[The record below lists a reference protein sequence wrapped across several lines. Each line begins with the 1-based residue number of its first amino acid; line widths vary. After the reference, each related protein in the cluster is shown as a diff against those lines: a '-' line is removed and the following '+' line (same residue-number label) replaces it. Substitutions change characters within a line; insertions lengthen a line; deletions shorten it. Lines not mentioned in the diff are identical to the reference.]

1 LPEYYIEN
9 SEIILEEYIINE
21 ENKENTTEKL
31 SNETIEIQVPDHK
44 IEEKYNT
51 RFEPDSL
58 VSSWGSI
65 EEQDGP
71 FSINSVL
78 PSSDQPYDKTYKIII
93 VGDSG
98 VGKTNL
104 LGRWSRNQ
112 YTTTTPTL
120 NVTLVEKSFKV
131 NDTIIRVVIWDTA
144 GQENFRSLTRSYYR
158 GSQGAI
164 LVFDL
169 SNANSFS
176 KVHEWLADL
185 RDQSENPQIILVG
198 NKNDMP
204 SREISQEEA
213 LSVAHK
219 NSLNYMET
227 SAKSGANVNKAFQML
242 LTDIH
247 KVNGSLIYEPPFT
260 INDSSLVSGS
270 NSIIVLTTEKP
281 PDVVNQK
288 KEGCCS

>member
-1 LPEYYIEN
+1 V
-9 SEIILEEYIINE
+9 
-21 ENKENTTEKL
+21 
-31 SNETIEIQVPDHK
+31 SN
-44 IEEKYNT
+44 
-51 RFEPDSL
+51 
-58 VSSWGSI
+58 WGSI

-112 YTTTTPTL
+112 YSSTHPLTL

-144 GQENFRSLTRSYYR
+144 GQENFRSLTRSYFR
-158 GSQGAI
+158 GSHGAI

-176 KVHEWLADL
+176 KVHKWLADL
-185 RDQSENPQIILVG
+185 RDETENLQIILVG
-198 NKNDMP
+198 NKNDLP
-204 SREISQEEA
+204 SRDISQEEA

-219 NSLNYMET
+219 NSLSYMET
-227 SAKSGANVNKAFQML
+227 SAKSGSNVNKAFQML

-247 KVNGSLIYEPPFT
+247 KVNGSIIYEP
-260 INDSSLVSGS
+260 NDSSLVSGGNTS
-270 NSIIVLTTEKP
+270 IVLIEKP
-281 PDVVNQK
+281 HEVVKQK